1 MVATVRLNSELEE
14 LLNSI
19 STKFHKKKSDV
30 IREAISFYAHS
41 LETTQKTKMQRA
53 MAKTMKADY
62 KEYKSIEE
70 SLTDGLE

>member
-30 IREAISFYAHS
+30 IREAISYYANA
-41 LETTQKTKMQRA
+41 LETKHKTRMQEA
-53 MAKTMKADY
+53 MSKTMKSDF
-62 KEYKSIEE
+62 KEYKNMDE
-70 SLTDGLE
+70 SLDDGL